1 MKSVKIPK
9 QEPNHSQIT
18 SHTAL
23 KKLSEDFKIKKNL
36 PQSIHSHKL
45 IDKVK
50 TFLKKYFI
58 SSLFF

>member
-23 KKLSEDFKIKKNL
+23 KKLSEDFKIKKSATKHTL
-36 PQSIHSHKL
+36 AQ
-45 IDKVK
+45 IDW
-50 TFLKKYFI
+50 
-58 SSLFF
+58 